1 MQRILIG
8 FCLSNFKNSLLI
20 IWLGEN
26 STDKDFQTLAKVVQL
41 FNNDAGAHIMTIPPV
56 NGKIFSPAILRQ
68 ATHFI
73 TTREII
79 NIDCLDF
86 LYDTDIKIVSAL
98 DDNIFEDEPPV
109 MWEKLYEN

>member
-1 MQRILIG
+1 MLV
-8 FCLSNFKNSLLI
+8 

-26 STDKDFQTLAKVVQL
+26 STEENFQTLAKAVQL
-41 FNNDAGAHIMTIPPV
+41 FKNDAGAHIMTIPPV

-79 NIDCLDF
+79 NVEILDY
-86 LYDTDIKIVSAL
+86 LYDTDIKIISAL
-98 DDNIFEDEPPV
+98 DDNIFENEPPV